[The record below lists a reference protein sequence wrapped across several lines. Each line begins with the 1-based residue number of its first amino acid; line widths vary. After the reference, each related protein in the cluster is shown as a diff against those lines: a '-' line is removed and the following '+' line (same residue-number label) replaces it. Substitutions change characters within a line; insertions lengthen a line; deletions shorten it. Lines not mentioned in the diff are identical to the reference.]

1 MLPQGHLVSRE
12 ESSKGRTVSQTIH
25 TFEPPRLR
33 IAEVAR
39 APYRAL
45 LALGKAVELDAT
57 LRELVNV
64 RASIVNGCAYC
75 IDMHTE
81 AARKGG
87 ESERRLYALAAWR
100 DAPFFSDRERAAL
113 ALTDATTLISDEQVP
128 PAVWD
133 EAAEHF
139 AEDELAQLL
148 WAITAINA
156 WNRIEIATRIERA

>member
-1 MLPQGHLVSRE
+1 MNE
-12 ESSKGRTVSQTIH
+12 TIH
-25 TFEPPRLR
+25 TFEPPRMRLAK
-33 IAEVAR
+33 IAP

-45 LALGKAVELDAT
+45 VALGKAVELDPT
-57 LRELVNV
+57 LRELVNL

-75 IDMHTE
+75 IDMHTK

-113 ALTDATTLISDEQVP
+113 ALTDATTLISDEQIP

-139 AEDELAQLL
+139 TEDELAQLL
-148 WAITAINA
+148 WAIIAINA
-156 WNRIEIATRIERA
+156 WNRIEIATRIEPT